1 MEKKAKRFRGKWIMR
16 TSAVAVS
23 AGLLMTAL
31 SACSKGDGDDGA
43 ERRVLRIG
51 FMYSNSDNEQYLR
64 QQFTDGYELTH
75 PNIDIEIAAAIN
87 YDDQRFEEPDPSKP
101 QPDPYEKL
109 KEMINGKNPVDVVV
123 LESAYL
129 KRLVEDNMLKQLDP
143 LIQESEFDIED
154 FVPTVID
161 GIKDA
166 GGGSIYALTP
176 TFSASALY
184 YNKKL
189 FAEAGV
195 APPTDDMTWA
205 DVFTKAKQVAKGEG
219 QERKFGFSF
228 NRWSG
233 DPFWDSQ
240 TYAAPL
246 QLKMFDNKAEKMT
259 VDTPQWRKVWNEIAG
274 LYQEKI
280 VPSQEDMNVGG
291 GPIKKEAASDTPVFN
306 PFQGDLF
313 INGRI
318 AMMIGGYDYVNELER
333 AKNYSAKNANFPTVD
348 WDVVTIPTFEE
359 APGIGG
365 NIWLSNLMAITANA
379 QNSEDAWDFIQFNN
393 SKEWAKLKSRST
405 YEMVSR
411 KSFLKPKDGM
421 NYNIAAFYK
430 LKPVPPQDITLEK
443 LYREKPNLYQVQQIA
458 QPLFQ
463 EVLQKKKSVDEA
475 LKEWQTKGDAML
487 QKIKE
492 NPNGP
497 LDPIGGGGGVAYDV
511 YSKG

>member
-1 MEKKAKRFRGKWIMR
+1 MEKKVRRSRGKLIMR
-16 TSAVAVS
+16 TSALAVT
-23 AGLLMTAL
+23 AGLLASSL
-31 SACSKGDGDDGA
+31 AACSKGDSGNEA
-43 ERRVLRIG
+43 ERHVLRIG
-51 FMYSNSDNEQYLR
+51 FMYSNSDNEPYLR

-87 YDDQRFEEPDPSKP
+87 YDDQRFEEPDPNKK

-123 LESAYL
+123 LESSYL
-129 KRLVEDNMLKQLDP
+129 KRLVEDNLLKQLDP

-166 GGGSIYALTP
+166 GGGSLYALTP
-176 TFSASALY
+176 TFNASALY

-189 FAEAGV
+189 FTDAGV
-195 APPTDDMTWA
+195 TPPTDGMTWT
-205 DVFTKAKQVAKGEG
+205 DILTKAKQVAKGEG
-219 QERKFGFSF
+219 AERKFGFSF

-240 TYAAPL
+240 TYSAPL

-259 VDTPQWRKVWNEIAG
+259 VDTPQWRKVWSEVAG

-280 VPSQEDMNVGG
+280 VPTQEDMNNGG
-291 GPIKKEAASDTPVFN
+291 GGIVRDKDAAFN
-306 PFQGDLF
+306 PFQNDLF
-313 INGRI
+313 ISGRI
-318 AMMIGGYDYVNELER
+318 AMMIGGYDYVNELSR
-333 AKNYSAKNANFPTVD
+333 AKDYAAKNPKIPSPD

-359 APGIGG
+359 APGVGG
-365 NIWLSNLMAITANA
+365 SIYLNNLMAISANA
-379 QNSEDAWDFIQFNN
+379 QNSDDAWDFIQFNN

-405 YEMVSR
+405 YEMVAR

-421 NYNIAAFYK
+421 NYNIEAFYT
-430 LKPVPPQDITLEK
+430 LKPIPPQDITLEK
-443 LYREKPNLYQVQQIA
+443 LYREKPNLYQVQQFA

-463 EVLQKKKSVDEA
+463 EVIQKKKSVEEA

-487 QKIKE
+487 QKIKD

-497 LDPIGGGGGVAYDV
+497 LEPVDGGGGVGINV
-511 YSKG
+511 YGGKG